1 MNVDQVPEFQSNQAN
16 PSEGRA
22 KIAGFRILDGYSR
35 IFHHLTHRSSQLWPA
50 WSLARIK
57 RLLLT
62 LFPIFF
68 LSFVVFSWLNARY
81 TNMAVS
87 RTQVASDL
95 LMHSQ
100 RLGKAAPNAIQG
112 NQTAFHQLAQS
123 RNATFNDILMGFLE
137 GSPVLRL
144 PATTQPDA
152 RARLIELQAA
162 FENYRRELAGTLSN
176 IKKFIAAKNAERIL
190 FQENEPLREQLINLQ
205 LGYREQEQT
214 SSWTSWGLTLSGVF
228 TLLLAAGVAWTLLME
243 SRRKA
248 AQAEHNRIEAESRR
262 VEAVQEETVARQ
274 INQQNQAAI
283 LRLMNEL
290 QEIAEGNLTVKAT
303 VSEDVTGA
311 IADSV
316 NVTLEELCRLLAK
329 VRKTALQV
337 GSSCENA
344 QQMSTELLSL
354 SARQSTEI
362 QQTGQMV
369 LQLSDMAGTV
379 LADIRRVSQHLAELI
394 TDISSS
400 ALQQASVSDS
410 VSRNID
416 SILTV
421 TEHMGKPKQGLVL
434 MKLSEQGAELRLQV
448 SDDGR
453 GLNFVRIRE
462 QAIARGLLSANAE
475 PDTDSLTQLIF
486 ESGFST
492 AEQVTGLA
500 GRGIGMD
507 AVKAT
512 IVSMGGAIKV
522 ESQSGLGTSVIM
534 ALPKSS
540 STQKIV
546 LVSDAH
552 QKIALPSAMVQQVL
566 TMTSANAKQATAE
579 GFLLWQ
585 DKKIALCALSDLIR
599 EPTATHSASDRISF
613 LILHQ
618 LDDWIAVKVGEVHGH
633 HEVVVKPPGPQLASV
648 PGLMGAAMLP
658 DGDILLVM
666 NLLQLHAHAVSNPF
680 ARSIPSTIVPEH
692 VPPLVLVVDD
702 SLTVR
707 RVSQRMLE
715 KQGYGVA
722 LARHGAH
729 ALELLSQIS
738 PAAVLL
744 DIEMPTMDGFELL
757 SRLRSDERFRELPVA
772 MITSRM
778 SERHRQHA
786 MHLGANAYFGK
797 PYREQELL
805 EWLAQ
810 CAPVKKLTTPDNRTN
825 HKQTLTSTV

>member
-1 MNVDQVPEFQSNQAN
+1 LVAQTRHARSLQSDLYRASTQAFSSIENRFRQLVRQVAMEV
-16 PSEGRA
+16 GRDVR
-22 KIAGFRILDGYSR
+22 FELDGGQLEIDR
-35 IFHHLTHRSSQLWPA
+35 AHLE
-50 WSLARIK
+50 SLNG
-57 RLLLT
+57 
-62 LFPIFF
+62 P
-68 LSFVVFSWLNARY
+68 LSHLVR
-81 TNMAVS
+81 
-87 RTQVASDL
+87 
-95 LMHSQ
+95 
-100 RLGKAAPNAIQG
+100 NAIVHG
-112 NQTAFHQLAQS
+112 
-123 RNATFNDILMGFLE
+123 
-137 GSPVLRL
+137 
-144 PATTQPDA
+144 
-152 RARLIELQAA
+152 IEPT
-162 FENYRRELAGTLSN
+162 E
-176 IKKFIAAKNAERIL
+176 ER
-190 FQENEPLREQLINLQ
+190 
-205 LGYREQEQT
+205 
-214 SSWTSWGLTLSGVF
+214 
-228 TLLLAAGVAWTLLME
+228 
-243 SRRKA
+243 
-248 AQAEHNRIEAESRR
+248 
-262 VEAVQEETVARQ
+262 
-274 INQQNQAAI
+274 
-283 LRLMNEL
+283 
-290 QEIAEGNLTVKAT
+290 
-303 VSEDVTGA
+303 
-311 IADSV
+311 DS
-316 NVTLEELCRLLAK
+316 
-329 VRKTALQV
+329 
-337 GSSCENA
+337 
-344 QQMSTELLSL
+344 
-354 SARQSTEI
+354 
-362 QQTGQMV
+362 
-369 LQLSDMAGTV
+369 
-379 LADIRRVSQHLAELI
+379 
-394 TDISSS
+394 
-400 ALQQASVSDS
+400 
-410 VSRNID
+410 
-416 SILTV
+416 
-421 TEHMGKPKQGLVL
+421 MGKPRQGLVL
-434 MKLSEQGAELRLQV
+434 MKLSEQGTELRLQV

-475 PDTDSLTQLIF
+475 SDSDSLTQLIF

-512 IVSMGGAIKV
+512 IVAMGGAIKV

-566 TMTSANAKQATAE
+566 TMTSANAKQAMVE

-585 DKKIALCALSDLIR
+585 DKKIALFALSDLIR
-599 EPTATHSASDRISF
+599 EPTVTHSASDRMSF

-680 ARSIPSTIVPEH
+680 ARSISTTIVPEH

-715 KQGYGVA
+715 KHGYGVA

-757 SRLRSDERFRELPVA
+757 SRLRSDERFRSLPVA

-778 SERHRQHA
+778 AERHRQHA
-786 MHLGANAYFGK
+786 LQLGANAYFGK

-810 CAPVKKLTTPDNRTN
+810 CAPIKKLTTPDNRTN
-825 HKQTLTSTV
+825 HNQTLTSTV